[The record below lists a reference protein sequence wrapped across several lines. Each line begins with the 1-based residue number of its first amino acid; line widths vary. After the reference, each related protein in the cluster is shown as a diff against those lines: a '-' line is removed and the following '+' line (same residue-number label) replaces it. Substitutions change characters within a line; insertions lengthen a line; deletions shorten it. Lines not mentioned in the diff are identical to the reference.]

1 MDKSGDPFYWDLST
15 LMKERRSCRNFKAN
29 DIEPWRR
36 IVIAKAGESAPYAS
50 GGPRRVIVMPFSG
63 KKVSEG
69 CYDQKH
75 VYLAPDAWLV
85 CGKDPDFA
93 VLRSGHPKYVFDVS
107 AAVMLMD
114 IMAVSMGYG
123 TCWIGHFDPNR
134 IRSIYELPDDL
145 IPTMILLVGERN
157 DD

>member
-1 MDKSGDPFYWDLST
+1 MDKSGWPPHYELMQ
-15 LMKERRSCRNFKAN
+15 LMKKRKSCRNFKPDPINQWAQTYITLAY
-29 DIEPWRR
+29 D
-36 IVIAKAGESAPYAS
+36 SAPYAS

-85 CGKDPDFA
+85 CGKDPEA
-93 VLRSGHPKYVFDVS
+93 MLRSGHPKYVFDVS

-114 IMAVSMGYG
+114 LMAVSMGYG
-123 TCWIGHFDPNR
+123 TCWIGHFDPQR